1 MRLSSVAFADGS
13 AIPRRFTPTR
23 AKANPA
29 SANSQGCRP
38 ECYMGCD
45 AQGKTPPRD

>member
-13 AIPRRFTPTR
+13 AIPSRFTPR
-23 AKANPA
+23 AKANLA
-29 SANSQGCRP
+29 SVNSQGCRP
-38 ECYMGCD
+38 ECYMGSD